1 MTAQILT
8 TPARHV
14 ALHDARQVAH
24 RPDLY
29 DAATILDACAVLA
42 CWGDWLDAT
51 RAMELRRA
59 VAAEQRAEAREIRL
73 PWWAWCVLGALAL
86 AFGIAAAE
94 ALVSMAEAAT
104 AAQIAAGAVEW

>member
-29 DAATILDACAVLA
+29 DNATILDACAVLA
-42 CWGDWLDAT
+42 CWGDWLDVT
-51 RAMELRRA
+51 RATELRRA
-59 VAAEQRAEAREIRL
+59 VAAEQRAEVRL
-73 PWWAWCVLGALAL
+73 PWWAWCALGALAL
-86 AFGIAAAE
+86 AFGIVAAE